1 MDPRIFLKRL
11 RLMKRILPL
20 ILSGTAFIMA
30 FSPALKAQEINI
42 GPNGITVHRHHR
54 YSEEERERQQWEQQH
69 RYSQDYYERQRERQR
84 EAWRERFYER
94 NGYYPD

>member
-1 MDPRIFLKRL
+1 
-11 RLMKRILPL
+11 MKRVLPL
-20 ILSGTAFIMA
+20 ILSGAAFIVA

-54 YSEEERERQQWEQQH
+54 YSQEERERQQWEQQH